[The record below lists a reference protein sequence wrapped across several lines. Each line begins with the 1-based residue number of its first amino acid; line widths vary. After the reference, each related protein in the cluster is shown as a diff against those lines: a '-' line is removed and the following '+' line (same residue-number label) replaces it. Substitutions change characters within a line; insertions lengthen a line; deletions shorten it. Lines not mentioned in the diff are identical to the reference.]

1 MWSSSIGGIT
11 GRVLVTHAHNDYT
24 GLDNESESW
33 PKVVEKYNEIF
44 VGNYNADNVAS
55 SKGLEMWGNYSEL
68 WRFLPE
74 LSSPVT
80 S

>member
-1 MWSSSIGGIT
+1 
-11 GRVLVTHAHNDYT
+11 V
-24 GLDNESESW
+24 
-33 PKVVEKYNEIF
+33 KKYNEIF
-44 VGNYNADNVAS
+44 VENYNADNVAS

-74 LSSPVT
+74 LSSPVP